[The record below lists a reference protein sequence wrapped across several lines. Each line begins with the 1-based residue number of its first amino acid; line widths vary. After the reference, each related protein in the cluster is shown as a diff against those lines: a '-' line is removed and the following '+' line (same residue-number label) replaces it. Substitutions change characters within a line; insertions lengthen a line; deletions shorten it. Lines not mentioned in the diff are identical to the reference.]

1 MMKNIWDHEDLL
13 VFITRGIL
21 LFSAFV
27 VFMGFFYTK
36 IQDFSVAVDNFL
48 GVTTTASLSD
58 AFDVQEILSSGH
70 PFLIKNSGELKGSPE
85 AINAPS
91 SISVE
96 VKNNRSNVV
105 FSQNSRKKLPIAS
118 LTKLMTA
125 LVVLEK
131 YDLTQPV
138 TIGESALA
146 QEGEQG
152 VLKVGEVFLV
162 KDLLYIT
169 LIESS
174 NRAAFALSEIM
185 GSKTFIKEMNQTAK
199 RIGLENTYFA
209 DSTGLSGSS
218 YSTPEDLAI
227 LTRYLF
233 EHYPLFEKIVSQ
245 KEYDIYLLDGIFHH
259 RLMSTNKLLG
269 EASDILGG
277 KTGYTTIAKGCL
289 MVIQKGKEDKSYFI
303 HVILGADDRFLEM
316 QKIINWVNN
325 Q

>member
-1 MMKNIWDHEDLL
+1 MNNIWDHEDLL
-13 VFITRGIL
+13 VFIARGIL

-27 VFMGFFYTK
+27 VFTGFFYAK
-36 IQDFSVAVDNFL
+36 FQDFSVAVDNFL
-48 GVTTTASLSD
+48 GVTATASLSD
-58 AFDVQEILSSGH
+58 AFDVQKILSNGH
-70 PFLIKNSGELKGSPE
+70 PFLIEDSGKLKGNPE

-91 SISVE
+91 VISVE
-96 VKNNRSNVV
+96 VSNGRSNVV
-105 FSQNSRKKLPIAS
+105 FSQESRKKLPIAS

-131 YDLTQPV
+131 YNLDQPV
-138 TIGESALA
+138 TIGESALT

-152 VLKVGEVFLV
+152 VLKVGEVFSV

-174 NRAAFALSEIM
+174 NRAAFALSEVM
-185 GSKTFIKEMNQTAK
+185 GSKTFIKEMNETAK

-233 EHYPLFEKIVSQ
+233 EHYSLFEKIVSQ
-245 KEYDIYLLDGIFHH
+245 KEYDIYLLNGVFHH

-269 EASDILGG
+269 EASGVLGG

-289 MVIQKGKEDKSYFI
+289 MVIQKDKGAKNYFI